1 MKHFLISLAFPC
13 ALFAWTICLD
23 PGHGGTDPG
32 AIGTYYTE
40 KQANLDVANWAKFY
54 MDKVGGITW
63 TSMTRYSDMD
73 VSLEDRV
80 NYANTNDFDR
90 FISIHQNAYNGSV
103 QGTETYCYTYGS
115 AQSFAL
121 RDSTHPEL
129 VRAYLY
135 NDRGAQTAGYYVLR
149 YTSMPA
155 ILGEGSFIDYNGDY
169 NESWRYA
176 YNWYAHSSRQGHA
189 YTKGLCKHLGLLYP
203 SFVLFTDY
211 PDSVYSN
218 SNFTV
223 RDSFYVAGFQANADL
238 IFEVKSKT
246 SGNVL
251 YTERTANISPGYW
264 IRTFGINPT
273 ISLPDS
279 GYDYYVYFI
288 SYIVPEGGNWNN
300 RYSHVSTSLLPTK
313 VKTNPTPDT
322 SCIVYKSYPEIIYAD
337 SSIFVQESLYI
348 APSQAPADLI
358 FEIKHRESG
367 NILYHERIESLSCG
381 HWIKTFG
388 LDPQITLAD
397 SFGEYEVY
405 FLSILTPPGGGWS
418 NRYTYKS
425 TYTTPTTVLSNSPSY
440 ILYKSFP
447 DTVTALEPSVVIES
461 LYVAPS
467 QRPADLIFEIKNRT
481 TGDIIDFERVEGLT
495 SEYYNFDFSF
505 TPQDSLMVYSV
516 YFLSILTP
524 PGGNWSTR
532 YRYASTYN
540 TPTIV
545 LPNPTTIDEFAESKN
560 EIIHHFSPSGESILF
575 LYNVDKSYDNLEI
588 KIYDVTGRIVD
599 RISAIDNTN
608 KLEYSGNLKNGVYY
622 YLLTSNELILARNK
636 LAIVR

>member
-1 MKHFLISLAFPC
+1 
-13 ALFAWTICLD
+13 
-23 PGHGGTDPG
+23 
-32 AIGTYYTE
+32 
-40 KQANLDVANWAKFY
+40 
-54 MDKVGGITW
+54 
-63 TSMTRYSDMD
+63 
-73 VSLEDRV
+73 
-80 NYANTNDFDR
+80 
-90 FISIHQNAYNGSV
+90 
-103 QGTETYCYTYGS
+103 
-115 AQSFAL
+115 
-121 RDSTHPEL
+121 
-129 VRAYLY
+129 
-135 NDRGAQTAGYYVLR
+135 
-149 YTSMPA
+149 
-155 ILGEGSFIDYNGDY
+155 
-169 NESWRYA
+169 
-176 YNWYAHSSRQGHA
+176 
-189 YTKGLCKHLGLLYP
+189 
-203 SFVLFTDY
+203 
-211 PDSVYSN
+211 
-218 SNFTV
+218 
-223 RDSFYVAGFQANADL
+223 
-238 IFEVKSKT
+238 
-246 SGNVL
+246 L

-264 IRTFGINPT
+264 IRTFLINPT
-273 ISLPDS
+273 MSLPES

-300 RYSHVSTSLLPTK
+300 RYSYVSTSLLSTK
-313 VKTNPTPDT
+313 VKTNPAPDT

-481 TGDIIDFERVEGLT
+481 TGDIIYFERVEGLT

-599 RISAIDNTN
+599 RISAIGNTN